1 FKERDRAFLDDLEF
15 SLVAVGPTGRVE
27 ETDSGRVS
35 LNVRPEIRQ
44 QIAGHGVR
52 FLSRMALP
60 PARYQLRVA
69 SREAGAGR
77 ASVVHYDLDVPD
89 FTKEPLAIS
98 GLILT
103 TASAGEAATPRGD
116 AALRAVLPTPPTAV
130 RTFTSRDVIV
140 VFAEIYGGPQQ
151 AAQTLDITT
160 TIRSANGADV
170 FSAHA
175 ERSVEASTSV
185 RTYPYGAEVPL
196 KNLEPCVYVLRVE
209 DRSHLGYG
217 LTVFHV
223 LPFEL

>member
-1 FKERDRAFLDDLEF
+1 ADA
-15 SLVAVGPTGRVE
+15 A
-27 ETDSGRVS
+27 
-35 LNVRPEIRQ
+35 
-44 QIAGHGVR
+44 
-52 FLSRMALP
+52 
-60 PARYQLRVA
+60 
-69 SREAGAGR
+69 R
-77 ASVVHYDLDVPD
+77 ASVVQYDLDVTD

-175 ERSVEASTSV
+175 ERSVEASTTTGK
-185 RTYPYGAEVPL
+185 TYPYTTEVPL
-196 KNLEPCVYVLRVE
+196 KNLAPGAYVLRVE
-209 DRSHLGYG
+209 ARSRLG
-217 LTVFHV
+217 
-223 LPFEL
+223 